1 MPRPKYFL
9 LLITLSLLLLT
20 PAMAADH
27 AVVWG
32 ETLSVSSQLL
42 SFTEEIDGVML
53 TEVPA
58 SSLGT
63 LRLGNRVLRGG
74 DALTAQ
80 QLSEITFQAGE
91 NLVGDAVI
99 SCLSICDGAVAT
111 SHETVIE
118 VRSNE
123 NKAPVAENSSFQTYK
138 NIPGQV
144 PLSISDPEDDE
155 LTITVVTEPKRGM
168 LEIVGKNIV
177 YTPAENKVGKDSFT
191 YFVTDAAGNQSE
203 EATVDIQI
211 EKPRHKE
218 TYADMEGDSAL
229 LQATWLREQEIFT
242 GESLSGSLL
251 FLPEATVSRG
261 EFIAMCAALT
271 GTEAESDLTVDFT
284 DEIPQWLNDSVADAV
299 KCGYISGIPT
309 EEGLSLQ
316 AGAEITQAQ
325 AAQIVKQLLSLP
337 VPETAEVMTEDST
350 IPAWA
355 YGASQAVAEAGI
367 FEVED
372 ANAPLSRREA
382 AILLY
387 DVAMMS
393 EESENSLLSWAKE
406 D

>member
-1 MPRPKYFL
+1 MPKLKFSL
-9 LLITLSLLLLT
+9 LLMLSFLLLT

-27 AVVWG
+27 DAMWG
-32 ETLSVSSQLL
+32 ETVPLSSALL
-42 SFTEEIDGVML
+42 STSEEIDGIML
-53 TEVPA
+53 TETPA
-58 SSLGT
+58 ESLGT
-63 LRLGNRVLRGG
+63 LRLGSRILRSG
-74 DALTAQ
+74 DALTAE
-80 QLSEITFQAGE
+80 QLAEVSFHAGE
-91 NLVGDAVI
+91 SLVGDAVI
-99 SCLSICDGAVAT
+99 SCISVNDGAVLA

-155 LTITVVTEPKRGM
+155 LTITVVTEPKRGV
-168 LEIVGKNIV
+168 LEIVGRNIV

-191 YFVTDAAGNQSE
+191 YFVTDSAGNQSG
-203 EATVDIQI
+203 EATVEIQI

-218 TYADMEGDSAL
+218 TYADMTDDSAL
-229 LQATWLREQEIFT
+229 LQATWLREEEIFS

-271 GTEAESDLTVDFT
+271 KSGEESDLTVDFT
-284 DEIPQWLNDSVADAV
+284 DEVPTWLASPVADAV
-299 KCGYISGIPT
+299 KCGYLAGFPE
-309 EEGLSLQ
+309 EEGLSLR
-316 AGAEITQAQ
+316 AGEEITQAQ

-337 VPETAEVMTEDST
+337 VPETAEVLAEDST

-355 YGASQAVAEAGI
+355 YGASQAVADAGI

-372 ANAPLSRREA
+372 AEAPLTRREA
-382 AILLY
+382 AMLLY

-393 EESENSLLSWAKE
+393 ERTENSLLSWAKE
-406 D
+406 N

>member
-1 MPRPKYFL
+1 MPKLKFSL
-9 LLITLSLLLLT
+9 LLMLSFLLLT

-27 AVVWG
+27 DAMWG
-32 ETLSVSSQLL
+32 ETVPLSSALL
-42 SFTEEIDGVML
+42 STSEEIDGIML
-53 TEVPA
+53 TETPA
-58 SSLGT
+58 ESLGT
-63 LRLGNRVLRGG
+63 LRLGSRILRSG
-74 DALTAQ
+74 DALTAE
-80 QLSEITFQAGE
+80 QLAEVSFHAGE
-91 NLVGDAVI
+91 SLVGDAVI
-99 SCLSICDGAVAT
+99 SCISVNDGAVLA

-155 LTITVVTEPKRGM
+155 LTITVVTEPKRGV
-168 LEIVGKNIV
+168 LEIVGRNIV

-191 YFVTDAAGNQSE
+191 YFVTDSAGNQSN
-203 EATVDIQI
+203 EATVEIQI

-218 TYADMEGDSAL
+218 TYADMADDSAL
-229 LQATWLREQEIFT
+229 LQATWLREEEIFS

-271 GTEAESDLTVDFT
+271 KSGEESDLTVDFT
-284 DEIPQWLNDSVADAV
+284 DEIPTWLASPVADAV
-299 KCGYISGIPT
+299 KCGYLAGFPE
-309 EEGLSLQ
+309 EEGLSLR
-316 AGAEITQAQ
+316 AGDEITQAQ

-337 VPETAEVMTEDST
+337 VPETAEVLAEDST

-355 YGASQAVAEAGI
+355 YGASQAVADVGI

-372 ANAPLSRREA
+372 AEAPLTRREA
-382 AILLY
+382 AMLLY

-393 EESENSLLSWAKE
+393 ERTENSLLSWAKE